1 MTLREGLCFLFS
13 GQVALREYLLVSPES
28 ASTFGA
34 DALEESRGLPSTRG
48 NRHRNFTARAHA
60 SRPRFFLSAG
70 IYVGRNGTPSRRPR
84 ETLLNAARAVHTCAR
99 VPLPSPPP
107 PFRSIWSARTRD
119 LTPPSPSCNLR
130 PVFLRYRARSL
141 AAREIQL
148 RVYLHIGVYAGPRF
162 IRLSPP
168 PPSPSLRRRQG
179 SRADYAGAAAAR
191 NRRGARSISLRFRS
205 PAVKRPCVICV
216 PRRTRSARAR
226 AR

>member
-119 LTPPSPSCNLR
+119 LTPP
-130 PVFLRYRARSL
+130 
-141 AAREIQL
+141 
-148 RVYLHIGVYAGPRF
+148 
-162 IRLSPP
+162 PP
-168 PPSPSLRRRQG
+168 PP
-179 SRADYAGAAAAR
+179 
-191 NRRGARSISLRFRS
+191 
-205 PAVKRPCVICV
+205 VIFAPYFFV
-216 PRRTRSARAR
+216 IARAR
-226 AR
+226 WQRARYSFVCIYISAFTRARDLFD